1 MKTAFVI
8 LNYNSSDL
16 TSKLAETVSRYKVID
31 YVVVVDNCSPG
42 GDYESLKKI
51 ENEKICVIKSEKN
64 GGYSYGNNYG
74 AGFCVRLGVDIMIV
88 SNPDVEVTEENIQ
101 KILEHFEEGYS
112 LLTGIQFEI
121 DGKIGNPAI
130 SRRYTYAD
138 DLSQCFFLGRKFLP
152 RKLSVPVRYDLEVQE
167 TEMFK
172 GSFFAV
178 VLKDFMEVGGF
189 DEGTFLYC
197 EERILARRLSDHH
210 KKIGVVTGARYDHM
224 HSKSIS
230 SVYTKKY
237 SRMKMLY
244 QSRYFY
250 NKKYNNIGLFRQIML
265 FASMKISLAEFRL
278 TDFLGVMSGQIKK

>member
-8 LNYNSSDL
+8 LNYNSPDL
-16 TSKLAETVSRYKVID
+16 TSKLAKAVSRYEVID

-42 GDYESLKKI
+42 GDYESLKEI
-51 ENEKICVIKSEKN
+51 ENEKIHVLQSGKN

-74 AGFCVRLGVDIMIV
+74 AGYCSRLGADIMIV
-88 SNPDVEVTEENIQ
+88 SNPDVEVTEENIR
-101 KILEHFEEGYS
+101 KILMHFKDGYS
-112 LLTGIQFEI
+112 LLTGIQYEI

-138 DLSQCFFLGRKFLP
+138 DLSQCFFLGRKFLS
-152 RKLSVPVRYDLEVQE
+152 RKMSVPVRYDLAVQE

-172 GSFFAV
+172 GSFFSV

-210 KKIGVVTGARYDHM
+210 KKMGVVTGARYDHM

-230 SVYTKKY
+230 RTYTSKAEKMKLLY
-237 SRMKMLY
+237 TSRK
-244 QSRYFY
+244 FY
-250 NKKYNNIGLFRQIML
+250 NLKYNHISPLQRVLLEIGMG
-265 FASMKISLAEFRL
+265 ISVAEFTV
-278 TDFLGVMSGQIKK
+278 TDRITAIRSRRKQ